1 MEKLNKN
8 CNFFGL
14 LPCFLKKSFNL
25 TDVFLFFSDD
35 NDDDDSMLV
44 LSELEK
50 IDDDCD
56 KQGIQFVKIDDPVA
70 AKDFGIDSIPALVYF
85 EKEIPNVYDGDLE
98 NEDEILEWLVAQL
111 ESDEIE
117 DVTDEMLDKMIK
129 EGKTIAVLF
138 CKFVFTV
145 GGKYSE
151 IVCNGKI
158 AWARVSWDLKKKT
171 ENNWSNV
178 DLEKKCFPKKAINL
192 VLTEISQ

>member
-1 MEKLNKN
+1 M
-8 CNFFGL
+8 C
-14 LPCFLKKSFNL
+14 SF
-25 TDVFLFFSDD
+25 FFSDD

-138 CKFVFTV
+138 CKFVLTV
-145 GGKYSE
+145 GEKHSE
-151 IVCNGKI
+151 ILHNG
-158 AWARVSWDLKKKT
+158 
-171 ENNWSNV
+171 
-178 DLEKKCFPKKAINL
+178 P
-192 VLTEISQ
+192 

>member
-1 MEKLNKN
+1 MIDTLLKIFVFA
-8 CNFFGL
+8 FF
-14 LPCFLKKSFNL
+14 FK
-25 TDVFLFFSDD
+25 DD

-56 KQGIQFVKIDDPVA
+56 KQGIQFVKIDDPSA
-70 AKDFGIDSIPALVYF
+70 AKEFGIDSIPALVYF

-138 CKFVFTV
+138 CK
-145 GGKYSE
+145 
-151 IVCNGKI
+151 
-158 AWARVSWDLKKKT
+158 
-171 ENNWSNV
+171 
-178 DLEKKCFPKKAINL
+178 
-192 VLTEISQ
+192 